1 MFPAAI
7 HILLSLLAAPSFGPV
22 SKPLRELLDARP
34 ADSLV
39 APLRKFESEHAQAAE
54 AGEAAYVLG
63 ELHFAR
69 GEYRQACDA
78 FGRAAARLEA
88 GRQAAARYWTGLSWL
103 ALKQPEQARTALEE
117 VAQSDA
123 DLRAQAMLGVA
134 FAWEMLD
141 KPDQALQAVE
151 SVLARSPGEAGP
163 AALER
168 LIALADR
175 VERPDVARRARERL
189 RREYPRSIE
198 AALASLPATAA
209 PPPAAADGQM
219 SVQIGAFADPA
230 RAKTLVE
237 SARHAGFPD
246 ATVVERGDGDSR
258 MHVVTLGVFGSR
270 EEARRAGE
278 RAAAALGVTYQV
290 TKFP

>member
-78 FGRAAARLEA
+78 FGRAAAH
-88 GRQAAARYWTGLSWL
+88 
-103 ALKQPEQARTALEE
+103 
-117 VAQSDA
+117 
-123 DLRAQAMLGVA
+123 
-134 FAWEMLD
+134 
-141 KPDQALQAVE
+141 
-151 SVLARSPGEAGP
+151 
-163 AALER
+163 
-168 LIALADR
+168 
-175 VERPDVARRARERL
+175 
-189 RREYPRSIE
+189 
-198 AALASLPATAA
+198 
-209 PPPAAADGQM
+209 GQM